1 MLFPYKKQGAVWG
14 PLPWDSDQ
22 HPGWQ
27 AGQPCLPLPYI
38 PPGSCTA
45 LHPSLP
51 AWLLFCMSGLSLGSS
66 ALFNC
71 SASDGSDFSLLSWQ
85 PSRTHPSFSF
95 SQRRFGAARAED
107 QPKAAHWRAGMREEA
122 SSSFQ
127 EQPST
132 EAGHQSR
139 KDGRTDI
146 NRASPALQ
154 EKEEEI
160 TEASEIRKRKKHR
173 NLQKEK
179 GFNFSRYVQ
188 GLLWG

>member
-1 MLFPYKKQGAVWG
+1 
-14 PLPWDSDQ
+14 
-22 HPGWQ
+22 
-27 AGQPCLPLPYI
+27 
-38 PPGSCTA
+38 
-45 LHPSLP
+45 
-51 AWLLFCMSGLSLGSS
+51 
-66 ALFNC
+66 
-71 SASDGSDFSLLSWQ
+71 
-85 PSRTHPSFSF
+85 
-95 SQRRFGAARAED
+95 
-107 QPKAAHWRAGMREEA
+107 MREEA

-132 EAGHQSR
+132 EAGHQGR